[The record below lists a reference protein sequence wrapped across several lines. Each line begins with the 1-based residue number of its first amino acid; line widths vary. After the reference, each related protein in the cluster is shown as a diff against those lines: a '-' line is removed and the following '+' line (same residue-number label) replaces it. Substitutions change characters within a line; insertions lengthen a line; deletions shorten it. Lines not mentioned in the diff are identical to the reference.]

1 MKNIGT
7 VELESNR
14 LLFRKAS
21 TSDSNAM
28 FNNWANDKEVTKYL
42 RWDAYEKEEDTIKFL
57 NYLENSYKED
67 NFYNWM
73 VIPKEEGVPIGTIGA
88 VDIDVNNNTVEIGHC
103 YGRNFWNKGYGT
115 EALTRIIKFF
125 FEEVGVETIYAYY
138 VERNSAS
145 GKVLEKVG
153 MKYEGILRKRVY
165 DNVTKKQVDLISYSI
180 TRDDYFK

>member
-1 MKNIGT
+1 M
-7 VELESNR
+7 
-14 LLFRKAS
+14 
-21 TSDSNAM
+21 
-28 FNNWANDKEVTKYL
+28 
-42 RWDAYEKEEDTIKFL
+42 
-57 NYLENSYKED
+57 
-67 NFYNWM
+67 
-73 VIPKEEGVPIGTIGA
+73 
-88 VDIDVNNNTVEIGHC
+88 NNNTVEIGHC
-103 YGRNFWNKGYGT
+103 YGRSFWNKGYGT

-165 DNVTKKQVDLISYSI
+165 DKVTKKQADLISYSI